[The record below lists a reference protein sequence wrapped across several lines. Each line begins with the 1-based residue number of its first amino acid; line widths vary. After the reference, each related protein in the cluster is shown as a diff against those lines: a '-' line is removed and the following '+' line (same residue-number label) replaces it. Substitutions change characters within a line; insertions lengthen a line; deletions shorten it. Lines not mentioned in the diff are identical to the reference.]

1 MFYSII
7 LTKRSEHDRRAGFRY
22 SFRSPA
28 ASSFIQRCTKK
39 TAHCKIKRQQKQA
52 YETINTRT

>member
-1 MFYSII
+1 MIVELVSGIVSD
-7 LTKRSEHDRRAGFRY
+7 LMLQVV
-22 SFRSPA
+22 SFSGVP
-28 ASSFIQRCTKK
+28 KK

>member
-22 SFRSPA
+22 SLRSHA

-39 TAHCKIKRQQKQA
+39 NSALQNKTTTKTSIRNNQH
-52 YETINTRT
+52 